1 MSEHRTIYHS
11 DKEAI
16 VNLFVGK
23 SVVRTGCKESDWGR
37 HDCTMTLSDGTIL
50 EIEGNEGCGGC
61 LEGHYFVT
69 ELNECE
75 NIITNVELVDHDG
88 YSERYEVFVY
98 ADNRKI
104 NLLTVEGSD
113 NGYYGYGYWINVR
126 KAS

>member
-1 MSEHRTIYHS
+1 MSEHRTIWHD
-11 DKEAI
+11 DKESI

-23 SVVRTGCKESDWGR
+23 SVVKTVLNKDGWGG
-37 HDCTMTLSDGTIL
+37 TATLSDGTVL
-50 EIEGNEGCGGC
+50 KIEGNSGCGGC
-61 LEGHYFVT
+61 MEGNYFIT

-75 NIITNVELVDHDG
+75 NIITNVELVGHDG
-88 YSERYEVFVY
+88 YSERYEIFVY

-126 KAS
+126 KAE